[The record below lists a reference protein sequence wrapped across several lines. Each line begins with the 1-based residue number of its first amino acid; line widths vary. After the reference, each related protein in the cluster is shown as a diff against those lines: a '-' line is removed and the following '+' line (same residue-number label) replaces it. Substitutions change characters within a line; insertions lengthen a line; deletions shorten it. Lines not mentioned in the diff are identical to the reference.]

1 MREVPYL
8 GFHIGPRKS
17 TDVVDASRPEQAL
30 ETTDEVLASTGW
42 ADKARAAYTI
52 YDLIGEGRGRASAA
66 RVVSLIEVVA
76 GSAGA
81 EDRKDDR
88 RREVGSVAPR
98 VDGVNVIER

>member
-8 GFHIGPRKS
+8 DFHIGSRKS
-17 TDVVDASRPEQAL
+17 TDAVDTPWLEQAL
-30 ETTDEVLASTGW
+30 ESTDEVLASTEW
-42 ADKARAAYTI
+42 ADKARAAYAI
-52 YDLIGEGRGRASAA
+52 YDLIGKGRGRASAA

-88 RREVGSVAPR
+88 RREVGSVAPL
-98 VDGVNVIER
+98 VEGVSVIER